1 MKRKSKSFAEKVR
14 DGITKENTGLAGE
27 AMDAFTNV
35 AARMGYG
42 TSSLAEATEYELV
55 RWTNNYWLMITLFR
69 NHWISRRI
77 VEKPAQDMT
86 KAWPVLQSEH
96 LDTGQIQDFDRL
108 VARTYTPARIRQAI
122 TWARLFG
129 GAGALIVIDG
139 HEGILDKPLRLDD
152 VNPGSYKGLI
162 TFDRWSGITPSTEI
176 CEDINSPVDF
186 NMPVSYRVQ
195 GEMQDSFDIHHSRI
209 LRFIGPDV
217 PRPENQVQMHWGISE
232 IEIAYEEI
240 RKRDN
245 ASWSILSLMFRA
257 QILAQKNP
265 ALAQMLSGIGA
276 SGQAAKKFAQV
287 MEAQNQLMSNQSM
300 LLMGADSSLEGHAYT
315 FGGIAEV
322 YQQFQMD
329 IAGAAKIPVSILFGR
344 TATGLGQS
352 NDSDIRIYEQEIAQK
367 QTDELRPQLDKL
379 YPVICMSEFGEVPDD
394 LDMTFPSIRVLT
406 EEQKTE
412 NAGKVAEAVLA
423 PFNAGVTSQ
432 QLTLQELKSASDST
446 GIFTNITDKMIE
458 DADDEPILPMEV
470 EQGEARAG
478 EEFEEEGEQPKPKGN
493 KAGAKDEWLYD
504 EIVIQGL
511 PIVIETK
518 QGEKRIGKDFE
529 VFMPA
534 DYGFIKG
541 TIGADG
547 DEVDCYVG
555 PNIHSKMVYIVNQK
569 KLGCEVFDEH
579 KCMLGFDSLE
589 QALMAY
595 AEGHH
600 RSDEAFMSC
609 KEINMNSFKLWL
621 RASAHTEPAK

>member
-1 MKRKSKSFAEKVR
+1 MKKSSKSFAEKVR
-14 DGITKENTGLAGE
+14 DNLTKENTGLAGE
-27 AMDAFTNV
+27 AMDAFSNV

-42 TSSLAEATEYELV
+42 TSSLTEATEYELV

-86 KAWPVLQSEH
+86 KAWPILQTEH
-96 LDTGQIQDFDRL
+96 LDTGEIQDFDRL
-108 VARTYTPARIRQAI
+108 VNRTYTPARIRQAI
-122 TWARLFG
+122 MWARLFG

-162 TFDRWSGITPSTEI
+162 TFDRWSGITPSAEI
-176 CEDINSPVDF
+176 CDDINNPIDF
-186 NMPVSYRVQ
+186 NLPFSYRVQ
-195 GEMQDSFDIHHSRI
+195 GENQESFDIHHSRI

-232 IEIAYEEI
+232 LEVAYEEI

-265 ALAQMLSGIGA
+265 QLASMLSGIGA

-367 QTDELRPQLDKL
+367 QNDELRPQLDKL
-379 YPVICMSEFGEVPDD
+379 YPIICMSAFGEVPDD
-394 LDMTFPSIRVLT
+394 LDMIFPSIRVLT
-406 EEQKTE
+406 DEQKSE
-412 NAGKVAEAVLA
+412 NAGKVAEAILE
-423 PFNAGVTSQ
+423 PYNAGVTSQ
-432 QLTLQELKSASDST
+432 RLTLQELKAQSDAT
-446 GIFTNITDKMIE
+446 GIFTNITDEMIE
-458 DADDEPILPMEV
+458 AADDKPILPMEV
-470 EQGEARAG
+470 EQEEARAG
-478 EEFEEEGEQPKPKGN
+478 EEFKEEAEQPAPKGE
-493 KAGAKDEWLYD
+493 AKDAQFNEADHPRD
-504 EIVIQGL
+504 ES
-511 PIVIETK
+511 
-518 QGEKRIGKDFE
+518 GKF
-529 VFMPA
+529 
-534 DYGFIKG
+534 GSG
-541 TIGADG
+541 GR
-547 DEVDCYVG
+547 
-555 PNIHSKMVYIVNQK
+555 HSKTLKEKHKSLIENGFKFVRSDKLNTYTDHVYRDKDGRQAYIVERPNGIRVMYEK
-569 KLGCEVFDEH
+569 K
-579 KCMLGFDSLE
+579 
-589 QALMAY
+589 
-595 AEGHH
+595 
-600 RSDEAFMSC
+600 
-609 KEINMNSFKLWL
+609 
-621 RASAHTEPAK
+621 